1 MRSPW
6 TLSPIETFLFIAAVA
21 LGAGAATWMMPS

>member
-6 TLSPIETFLFIAAVA
+6 TLSSIETFLFIAAVV
-21 LGAGAATWMMPS
+21 LGAGAGTWMVVG